1 MAVKLVGTMKV
12 RSINGRYGQF
22 AVGELITDI
31 GTFKVKDT
39 TLDQY
44 AEGEYR
50 GEFII
55 TRIFP
60 NSYVMHS
67 RVVTEVCATVSE
79 IFLETAEEK
88 VMPDNQAEPDPVDA
102 AKQADGINGN
112 DGNDAVPAVPAV
124 PTDPIPPIPE
134 NPEKSLES
142 VDPDAALF
150 GELCSL
156 VSAFQPVKLD
166 PTIDRGLF
174 RQQRDRLREIGY
186 RFEAATQTW
195 LPKERLLVK
204 SSG

>member
-88 VMPDNQAEPDPVDA
+88 V
-102 AKQADGINGN
+102 
-112 DGNDAVPAVPAV
+112 
-124 PTDPIPPIPE
+124 
-134 NPEKSLES
+134 
-142 VDPDAALF
+142 AL
-150 GELCSL
+150 GEIEW
-156 VSAFQPVKLD
+156 VKPLR
-166 PTIDRGLF
+166 RG
-174 RQQRDRLREIGY
+174 
-186 RFEAATQTW
+186 RFPGQI
-195 LPKERLLVK
+195 LGKRP
-204 SSG
+204 